1 MMNVLRSE
9 YVNPQAA
16 MHQNSQMNPAD
27 VNTAEGN
34 EKKQRTLEEERKSIQ
49 NSLLLLRTTSGD
61 SVASEESIELLEKK
75 LEELESRI
83 KTGGKEMAEIP
94 AEGRKT
100 SRENHGFM
108 IRNNFDVYCRG
119 E

>member
-49 NSLLLLRTTSGD
+49 NSLLLLKTTSGD

-83 KTGGKEMAEIP
+83 KTGEKEMAEIP
-94 AEGRKT
+94 AEDGKT